1 MTILFDLEAVFG
13 DVEKGG
19 PATRAGQRDLV
30 SKRARLGE
38 GVNHLYSYLAKSVY
52 AQLNTRETHSFRR

>member
-1 MTILFDLEAVFG
+1 MTILFDLEDVFG

-30 SKRARLGE
+30 SKRTRLGE

-52 AQLNTRETHSFRR
+52 A